1 MSDFRKFLK
10 ENLENDPEFK
20 EIWEKNTQKRELV
33 KTIIA
38 LRIKEHLTQEDLAEK
53 MGTRQSAISRLENG
67 NYNPSV
73 DFLFRLAKALNRKVE
88 INFI

>member
-10 ENLENDPEFK
+10 ENLETDPEFK

-67 NYNPSV
+67 NYNPSI

-88 INFI
+88 INFV

>member
-1 MSDFRKFLK
+1 MPGKKISTGSESQKMSDFRNLLK

-20 EIWEKNTQKRELV
+20 EIWENNAQKRELV

-53 MGTRQSAISRLENG
+53 MGTQQSAISRLEI
-67 NYNPSV
+67 PVSI
-73 DFLFRLAKALNRKVE
+73 FFFELRKL
-88 INFI
+88 

>member
-1 MSDFRKFLK
+1 MSDFRNFLK
-10 ENLENDPEFK
+10 ENLENDHEFK
-20 EIWEKNTQKRELV
+20 EIWEKNAQKRELV

-53 MGTRQSAISRLENG
+53 MGTHQSAISRLENG

-73 DFLFRLAKALNRKVE
+73 DFLYRIAKALNRKVE
-88 INFI
+88 IKFV